1 MNNLRLWRK
10 YRQALMVVLSGLL
23 CLSVNAAPDE
33 TLEDT
38 GVTLTLRDVEI
49 SEAVEMLSRV
59 GQVNVLLSD
68 GVSSKVTVNLYNATI
83 EDAIH
88 SIAHAGGYAV
98 EYLRGSY
105 FIVDRSEAGKHENG
119 GLTQLRT
126 FKVQYSPPEE
136 VESILENHLSS
147 YGSITTLPERR
158 LLVVEDTPEFLNR
171 IGSLLKALD
180 QRPKLILI
188 EAKIL
193 QIGLKDAES
202 YGLDWSKLFDSDGG
216 AGSFGVQGLSD
227 GGGGSGL
234 FFELLTPNV
243 EVFLDMLRSRERLK
257 TLSTPKLLTLEDQE
271 AETIIGERLGYNV
284 TTTVDNVTTTSV
296 EFLESGVIL
305 RVKPS
310 VDRNNRVLLEVH
322 PEVSTG
328 TVSDDGVPNQTTTEV
343 TTSMLVES
351 GKTVLIGGLIRRN
364 ASQTREGVPV
374 LNRVPGL
381 GRLFSNKSISSVNSE
396 LVVLITPYI
405 IGETDHDFD
414 AEAAELVEKTREE
427 LERYPEKVE
436 AILGE
441 EQFFDEQF

>member
-1 MNNLRLWRK
+1 MLGIVLLVLLAPMSS
-10 YRQALMVVLSGLL
+10 QA
-23 CLSVNAAPDE
+23 E
-33 TLEDT
+33 
-38 GVTLTLRDVEI
+38 GVTLTLRDVDMA
-49 SEAVEMLSRV
+49 EAVEMLSRA

-68 GVSSKVTVNLYNATI
+68 GIDSKVTVNLYNAQI

-88 SIAHAGGYAV
+88 AIAHAGGYAV
-98 EYLRGSY
+98 EHLRGSY
-105 FIVDRSEAGKHENG
+105 FIVEREEAGKHENG
-119 GLTQLRT
+119 GLTKLRT
-126 FKVQYSPPEE
+126 FKVQYSQPEE

-147 YGSITTLPERR
+147 YGAITTLPERR
-158 LLVVEDTPEFLNR
+158 LLVVEDTPEFLGR
-171 IGSLLKALD
+171 IERLLWALD
-180 QRPKLILI
+180 RRPKLILI

-193 QIGLKDAES
+193 QIGLKDQES
-202 YGLDWSKLFDSDGG
+202 YGLDWAKIFNTDGG
-216 AGSFGVQGLSD
+216 TGRFGIQGLSNTS
-227 GGGGSGL
+227 GGSGL

-243 EVFLDMLRSRERLK
+243 EVFLDLLRSRERLR

-310 VDRNNRVLLEVH
+310 VDHQNRVLLEVH

-351 GKTVLIGGLIRRN
+351 GKTVMIGGLIKR
-364 ASQTREGVPV
+364 SSGQTRESVPV
-374 LNRVPGL
+374 IGKIPGL
-381 GRLFSNKSISSVNSE
+381 GRLFSNESQSSVNSE

-405 IGETDHDFD
+405 IGEED
-414 AEAAELVEKTREE
+414 AVALDGDMAGRVTEIAQD
-427 LERYPEKVE
+427 LEREPRDIEAVMSMERYIEAPLQEADVEDSEPVAAAPEE
-436 AILGE
+436 N
-441 EQFFDEQF
+441 